1 MDYNFKNLNEVER
14 QDKPTENTTVMA
26 FESGNPRQIPAS
38 EFGGKGL
45 VVDLRAY
52 TVTDNALTVE
62 DMSYD
67 PIYEAIMAGQNVVLI
82 FNNKLNDTV
91 QVETYGY
98 VASCGIVPS
107 SLGIPITGFV
117 AVVYTLNGDLMIV
130 FPNGSYHATEA
141 ASE

>member
-45 VVDLRAY
+45 VVDLRGY
-52 TVTDNALTVE
+52 TISGGILTIE

-67 PIYEAIMAGQNVVLI
+67 PIYEAIAAGQNVVFQIQLEGMDI
-82 FNNKLNDTV
+82 FAQPLSSAVEPEAGFDVIVLLLEATV
-91 QVETYGY
+91 VIQFT
-98 VASCGIVPS
+98 
-107 SLGIPITGFV
+107 
-117 AVVYTLNGDLMIV
+117 
-130 FPNGSYHATEA
+130 NGSYHTTA
-141 ASE
+141 